1 VVVEITE
8 AGIVVVAVE
17 TVVVEITEAEDSSVV
32 TIVAE
37 ITEAGIAEVATI
49 EEVIEEE
56 TTTARRDENI
66 EGAMIA
72 DPHDAIPENLVD
84 GGPKA
89 RAGLADAEI
98 SRKAFI

>member
-1 VVVEITE
+1 
-8 AGIVVVAVE
+8 
-17 TVVVEITEAEDSSVV
+17 VVEITEAEDSSVV

-37 ITEAGIAEVATI
+37 ITEAGIAEEATT
-49 EEVIEEE
+49 EEVIEAV
-56 TTTARRDENI
+56 TIVAHHAENI

>member
-1 VVVEITE
+1 VKNVAITISHGETIAIAVKLQKQE
-8 AGIVVVAVE
+8 AAVE
-17 TVVVEITEAEDSSVV
+17 TVVVEITEAGIAEEATTEEVIEAV
-32 TIVAE
+32 TIVAHH
-37 ITEAGIAEVATI
+37 A
-49 EEVIEEE
+49 
-56 TTTARRDENI
+56 ENI